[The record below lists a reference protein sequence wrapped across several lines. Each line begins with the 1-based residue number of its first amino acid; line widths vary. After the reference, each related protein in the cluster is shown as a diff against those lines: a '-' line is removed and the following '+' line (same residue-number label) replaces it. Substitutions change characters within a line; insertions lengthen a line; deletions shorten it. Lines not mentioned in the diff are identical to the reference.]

1 MLDLVAAPSK
11 AVDRV
16 KCQMYKRHDPNR
28 SYYAAE
34 KGIDEAAAIEH
45 GLREKAQELQRVGA
59 DTCGKV

>member
-1 MLDLVAAPSK
+1 MSNVLDTT
-11 AVDRV
+11 RI
-16 KCQMYKRHDPNR
+16 R

-34 KGIDEAAAIEH
+34 KGIDEAPAIEH